1 MKQEIQETGAASITI
16 ELQGGKIKVTHGTT
30 GETLL
35 HSAGMV
41 KAGTWNKLFSNLED
55 LIS

>member
-1 MKQEIQETGAASITI
+1 MKEEIQEQGAASITI
-16 ELQGGKIKVTHGTT
+16 TLSGGKIKVTHGTT

-41 KAGTWNKLFSNLED
+41 KEGTWNNLFANLEH
-55 LIS
+55 LTS